1 MAIPLELDDWRPLLV
16 QQYGESSRLRAWIE
30 NLATLLDGQ
39 TVDPLN
45 RVATY
50 LDPNI
55 APGRWLDF
63 IGDRL
68 GFIRPQTENL
78 DQKYFGFDTPDD
90 SNIGYDQGPIKSTD
104 PQLVVTVGIA
114 DPAYARML
122 LARAWFVR
130 STGTAAEIQ
139 RAVDLL
145 FTGGGTV
152 TEGNFSVSIVAVEP
166 RNTVWAATLEHAAQ
180 LIPRPAGVSLT
191 LTRAMS

>member
-1 MAIPLELDDWRPLLV
+1 MAGVALDDWRPLLV
-16 QQYGESSRLRAWIE
+16 QQYGASSRLRAWIG
-30 NLATLLDGQ
+30 NLAILLDGQ
-39 TVDPLN
+39 IVDPLN

-50 LDPNI
+50 LDPNV

-90 SNIGYDQGPIKSTD
+90 SNVGFDQGPIKSAD
-104 PQLVVTVGIA
+104 PQLVVTVGIE

-122 LARAWFVR
+122 LARAWFLR
-130 STGTAAEIQ
+130 STGTVAEVQ
-139 RAVDLL
+139 RAIDLL
-145 FTGGGTV
+145 FTSGGTV
-152 TEGNFSVSIVAVEP
+152 TEGNFSVSILAVEP

-180 LIPRPAGVSLT
+180 LIPHPAGVSLT